1 MDRPGSFRPKR
12 PGGRA
17 PISSMVEGLW
27 LRDPS
32 LPTPSLGRTA
42 QDRIGRELRGM
53 YAELERQPIP
63 PRLLALVDKLSSP
76 EDQDR

>member
-1 MDRPGSFRPKR
+1 MDRPGDWRPKR

-17 PISSMVEGLW
+17 PIRNEVEGLS

-32 LPTPSLGRTA
+32 LPAPTLGRTA
-42 QDRIGRELRGM
+42 QDRIGRELRGL

-63 PRLLALVDKLSSP
+63 RRLVELLDRL
-76 EDQDR
+76 EDPKGRIQ

>member
-1 MDRPGSFRPKR
+1 MDRPGNSRPKR
-12 PGGRA
+12 AGDKQ
-17 PISSMVEGLW
+17 PIRTDVEGLS

-32 LPTPSLGRTA
+32 LPAATVGRMA

-63 PRLLALVDKLSSP
+63 RRLLELLGALEKP
-76 EDQDR
+76 KDRAQ